1 MQTRHFLLV
10 LIGGLA
16 LAASAWAA
24 DRADDVEAQKELAAQ
39 GYSWAQAALGL
50 RYSQGHGVAQDYAE
64 ALKWYRRAAAK
75 GNASAQY
82 NLGVLYLTGQGVA
95 RDEVQA
101 YKWLDRAAA
110 TYPANAEREAAV
122 QTRDSVAARMTPA
135 QIAEAQKLAQEWKP
149 Q

>member
-1 MQTRHFLLV
+1 MHFKGHGV
-10 LIGGLA
+10 PPD
-16 LAASAWAA
+16 AA
-24 DRADDVEAQKELAAQ
+24 EARQWFELAA
-39 GYSWAQAALGL
+39 AHGL
-50 RYSQGHGVAQDYAE
+50 AE
-64 ALKWYRRAAAK
+64 
-75 GNASAQY
+75 AQY